1 VAYTGA
7 GALQPLANPAPPSP
21 STNKEQRAAMV
32 IHATHQV
39 GRAPPP
45 PGRTPGITAARRA
58 PTGPPLPR
66 AVRAVE
72 PDPFG
77 PVSRC
82 QCEIAA
88 LVMSPDWA
96 AQVSSA

>member
-39 GRAPPP
+39 GRAPLLLVV
-45 PGRTPGITAARRA
+45 RRA
-58 PTGPPLPR
+58 SPPHGERLPVHLSR
-66 AVRAVE
+66 A
-72 PDPFG
+72 PSG
-77 PVSRC
+77 
-82 QCEIAA
+82 Q
-88 LVMSPDWA
+88 
-96 AQVSSA
+96 